1 MSSKINSIRVCIY
14 SIFIIFFTFF
24 PKNLLGGLKI
34 GGRMKLPEPNYQG
47 TMSVEQALK
56 QRRSVRNFKDSALT
70 LKEVSQLL
78 WAGQGQTVN
87 WGGRTV
93 PSAGATYPLELY
105 LVVGNVEGLE
115 RGVYHYDG
123 AKHELKKLSAQ
134 DVRSNIASAAWRQ
147 EFIAQAPV
155 IIIIAADYR
164 RTTEKY
170 GQRGIRYVDNEV
182 GHCGQN
188 IHLQAEALGLGTVV
202 VGAFQD
208 SLIMN
213 ILRIKEEPRYIMPIG
228 RKRG

>member
-1 MSSKINSIRVCIY
+1 
-14 SIFIIFFTFF
+14 
-24 PKNLLGGLKI
+24 
-34 GGRMKLPEPNYQG
+34 MKLPEPNYQG
-47 TMSVEQALK
+47 KMSVEQALK

-70 LKEVSQLL
+70 LNEVAQLL
-78 WAGQGQTVN
+78 WAAQGQTVK
-87 WGGRTV
+87 WGGRTT

-105 LVVGNVEGLE
+105 LVVGKVDGLE
-115 RGVYHYDG
+115 KGVYHYDG
-123 AKHELKKLSAQ
+123 TKHELKKLSDQ
-134 DVRSNIASAAWRQ
+134 DVRNDISSAAWRQ
-147 EFIAQAPV
+147 EFIAQAPI
-155 IIIIAADYR
+155 IIIIAADYK
-164 RTTEKY
+164 RTTERY

-228 RKRG
+228 RKKD

>member
-1 MSSKINSIRVCIY
+1 
-14 SIFIIFFTFF
+14 
-24 PKNLLGGLKI
+24 
-34 GGRMKLPEPNYQG
+34 MKLPEPNYQG

-56 QRRSVRNFKDSALT
+56 QRRSVRNFKDAALT

-78 WAGQGQTVN
+78 WAGQGQTAN
-87 WGGRTV
+87 WGGRTT

-105 LVVGNVEGLE
+105 LVVGNVDGLE
-115 RGVYHYDG
+115 KGVYHYDG
-123 AKHELKKLSAQ
+123 AKHELKKLSNQ
-134 DVRSNIASAAWRQ
+134 DVRSNIASASWRQ
-147 EFIAQAPV
+147 EFIAQAP
-155 IIIIAADYR
+155 IIIVIAADYQ
-164 RTTEKY
+164 RTTGKY
-170 GQRGIRYVDNEV
+170 GQRGIRYVDNEI

-228 RKRG
+228 RKKD

>member
-1 MSSKINSIRVCIY
+1 
-14 SIFIIFFTFF
+14 
-24 PKNLLGGLKI
+24 
-34 GGRMKLPEPNYQG
+34 MKLPEPNYQG

-56 QRRSVRNFKDSALT
+56 QRRSVRNFKDAALT

-78 WAGQGQTVN
+78 WAGQGQTAN
-87 WGGRTV
+87 WGGRTA

-105 LVVGNVEGLE
+105 LVVGNVDGLE
-115 RGVYHYDG
+115 KGVYHYDG
-123 AKHELKKLSAQ
+123 AKHELKKLSNQ
-134 DVRSNIASAAWRQ
+134 DVRSNIASASWRQ
-147 EFIAQAPV
+147 EFIAQAP
-155 IIIIAADYR
+155 IIIVIAADYQ
-164 RTTEKY
+164 RTTGKY
-170 GQRGIRYVDNEV
+170 GQRGIRYVDNEI

-228 RKRG
+228 RKKD

>member
-1 MSSKINSIRVCIY
+1 MSSKVNNIKICIY
-14 SIFIIFFTFF
+14 FIFIVFFTFF
-24 PKNLLGGLKI
+24 PKNLVGGLKV
-34 GGRMKLPEPNYQG
+34 GGSMKLPEPNYQG

-56 QRRSVRNFKDSALT
+56 QRRSVRNFKDAALT

-78 WAGQGQTVN
+78 WAGQGQTAN
-87 WGGRTV
+87 WGGRTT

-105 LVVGNVEGLE
+105 LVVGNVDGLE
-115 RGVYHYDG
+115 KGVYHYDG
-123 AKHELKKLSAQ
+123 AKHELKKLSNQ
-134 DVRSNIASAAWRQ
+134 DVRSNIASASWRQ
-147 EFIAQAPV
+147 EFIAQAP
-155 IIIIAADYR
+155 IIIVIAADYQ
-164 RTTEKY
+164 RTTGKY
-170 GQRGIRYVDNEV
+170 GQRGIRYVDNEI

-228 RKRG
+228 RKKD